1 MKTEKTVYRLAA
13 RPALATALLLLVP
26 LLAMQ
31 FTDEVVWTGFD
42 FAVAGA
48 LLFGTGFLFE
58 LALKRASALAYRA
71 AAGLAL
77 ASALLLVWLNLA
89 VGIIGS
95 ENNPA
100 NLLYLGVLAIAAIGA
115 GVARLRPRG
124 TARALFATAIAQ
136 LSVPVIALLSG
147 MDGGA
152 IHSDVPGVV
161 GVFVLNAFFAV
172 LFIASGLLFWRV
184 AQANARAGGMGAGA

>member
-58 LALKRASALAYRA
+58 LALNRASALAYRA

-100 NLLYLGVLAIAAIGA
+100 NLLYLGVLAIGA

-147 MDGGA
+147 MDRGA

-161 GVFVLNAFFAV
+161 GVFILNAIFAL
-172 LFIASGLLFWRV
+172 LFVASGLLFWRV
-184 AQANARAGGMGAGA
+184 ARANARADSMAAGA